1 MSLSE
6 KPALSQC
13 RLDLWLWAARF
24 YKTRNLAALN
34 IKKGL
39 VRLSGKSKTKPGSL
53 INLDSQLVIDQ
64 NFVRKTVLVEEIAVK
79 RVSSAKAKS
88 FYKIIFEDSQEGA
101 KFFQA
106 RTRYKPDKK
115 MRRNLKALKEK
126 LKLFVDTEIINE
138 YKKEN
143 NLNISQVNSISSN
156 VAQKITNHFAHS
168 LKDKSIAPEK
178 SLELIN
184 KIFQL

>member
-24 YKTRNLAALN
+24 YKTRSIAALN

-39 VRLSGKSKTKPGSL
+39 VHLSGKTKTKPASL
-53 INLDSQLVIDQ
+53 INLDSQVVIEQ

-79 RVSSAKAKS
+79 RVSSEKAKN
-88 FYKIIFEDSQEGA
+88 FYKIISEVSQEGA

-106 RTRYKPDKK
+106 RTSYKPDKK
-115 MRRNLKALKEK
+115 TRRNLRALKGK
-126 LKLFVDTEIINE
+126 L
-138 YKKEN
+138 
-143 NLNISQVNSISSN
+143 
-156 VAQKITNHFAHS
+156 HFLS
-168 LKDKSIAPEK
+168 D
-178 SLELIN
+178 N
-184 KIFQL
+184 